1 MSTLAPPKNL
11 TRNVLIGMGL
21 GVLIASVFFYTHHI
35 YEVIGPGGLSI
46 QAGWTSQSFFGGI
59 EKYLFNLGGQIFKN
73 LLMLVVVP
81 LVFFSLV
88 SGISSL
94 TNMVKLGSIATKTI
108 GLYLFTTGIA
118 VSIAL
123 LFGWIFNLSGY
134 DGDYGSFEPATAD
147 PSLYGTVL
155 RIFPNNIFGAFVE
168 NNMLGI
174 VFISI
179 LFGIALN
186 LTDDLT
192 NGLSK
197 TFERFN
203 LVFLKI
209 VLLIMSFAPIGVF
222 CLMGSYVMAKGLNI
236 FGDLAQYVIL
246 LIFVLAFHLAF
257 TYSLILKIFAN
268 LNPLIFFKK
277 MRNVALFAFST
288 SSSAATIPVT
298 LKTVTD
304 DLGVKK
310 DVSSFV
316 IPVGA
321 TINMDGTAIM
331 QGLATM
337 FIASTVGVDLTFIQY
352 MQIVLLAIVTSIG
365 TAAVPSAGTVT
376 LALIL
381 GSLGLPLDAIGLI
394 LAVDRI
400 LDMMRTAVNVC
411 GDAAVSCIVAKS
423 ENELDEQ
430 IFNK

>member
-1 MSTLAPPKNL
+1 MSQLDPPKNL
-11 TRNVLIGMGL
+11 TRNVLVGMFA
-21 GVLIASVFFYTHHI
+21 GVLLASIFFYFQD
-35 YEVIGPGGLSI
+35 SI
-46 QAGWTSQSFFGGI
+46 SQSIFFGI
-59 EKYLFNLGGQIFKN
+59 EKYIFNLGGQIFKN
-73 LLMLVVVP
+73 LLLLIVVP

-94 TNMVKLGSIATKTI
+94 SNMVKLGSIASKTVF
-108 GLYLFTTGIA
+108 LYLTTTAFA
-118 VSIAL
+118 VILAIF
-123 LFGWIFNLSGY
+123 FGWVFNISGY
-134 DGDYGSFEPATAD
+134 EGEVGSFIA
-147 PSLYGTVL
+147 PSGEANLYDTVL

-192 NGLSK
+192 DKLSK
-197 TFERFN
+197 NFERLN
-203 LVFLKI
+203 IVFMKI
-209 VLLIMSFAPIGVF
+209 VLIIMSFAPIGVF
-222 CLMGSYVMAKGLNI
+222 CLMGSYVMDHGLNI
-236 FGDLAQYVIL
+236 FGDLIQYVLI
-246 LIFVLAFHLAF
+246 LIFVLFFHLVF
-257 TYSLILKIFAN
+257 TYSLILKLFAN
-268 LNPLIFFKK
+268 LNPIIFFKK

-337 FIASTVGVDLTFIQY
+337 FIASTAGVDLSMIEY
-352 MQIVLLAIVTSIG
+352 MQIVLLAMVASVG
-365 TAAVPSAGTVT
+365 AAAVPSAGTIT

-381 GSLGLPLDAIGLI
+381 SSLGLPLDAIGLI

-400 LDMMRTAVNVC
+400 LDMIRTSVNVT
-411 GDAAVSCIVAKS
+411 GDSAVACIVANS
-423 ENELDEQ
+423 ENLLDREA
-430 IFNK
+430 FNK

>member
-1 MSTLAPPKNL
+1 MSPLDPPKNL
-11 TRNVLIGMGL
+11 TRNVLLGMFV
-21 GVLIASVFFYTHHI
+21 GVFLASVFFYFQD
-35 YEVIGPGGLSI
+35 LF
-46 QAGWTSQSFFGGI
+46 SQSVIQGI

-73 LLMLVVVP
+73 LLLLIVVP

-94 TNMVKLGSIATKTI
+94 SNMVKLGSIATKTVA
-108 GLYLFTTGIA
+108 LYLMTTALAVIIA
-118 VSIAL
+118 IF
-123 LFGWIFNLSGY
+123 FGWLFNISGY
-134 DGDYGSFEPATAD
+134 EGEVGSFKAPSGEA
-147 PSLYGTVL
+147 SLYDTVL
-155 RIFPNNIFGAFVE
+155 NIFPNNIFGAFVE

-192 NGLSK
+192 DKLSK
-197 TFERFN
+197 NFERLN
-203 LVFLKI
+203 IVFMKI
-209 VLLIMSFAPIGVF
+209 VLIIMSFAPIGVF
-222 CLMGSYVMAKGLNI
+222 CLMGSYVMAQGLNI
-236 FGDLAQYVIL
+236 FGDLIQYVLIL
-246 LIFVLAFHLAF
+246 MFVLFFHLIF

-268 LNPLIFFKK
+268 LNPIIFFKK

-337 FIASTVGVDLTFIQY
+337 FIASTAGVDLSMIEY
-352 MQIVLLAIVTSIG
+352 LQIVLLAMVASIG
-365 TAAVPSAGTVT
+365 AAAVPSAGTIT

-381 GSLGLPLDAIGLI
+381 SSLGLPLDAIGLI

-400 LDMMRTAVNVC
+400 LDMIRTSVNVT
-411 GDAAVSCIVAKS
+411 GDSAVACIVADS
-423 ENELDEQ
+423 ENLLDKEV
-430 IFNK
+430 FNK

>member
-1 MSTLAPPKNL
+1 MSVLSPPKNL
-11 TRNVLIGMGL
+11 TKNVLLGMAA
-21 GVLIASVFFYTHHI
+21 GVLIASVFYYTQDSI
-35 YEVIGPGGLSI
+35 PAGLYL
-46 QAGWTSQSFFGGI
+46 AI
-59 EKYLFNLGGQIFKN
+59 EKYVFNLGGQIFKN

-94 TNMVKLGSIATKTI
+94 SNMVKLGSIATKTI
-108 GLYLFTTGIA
+108 GLYLMTTGIA
-118 VSIAL
+118 VSMAL
-123 LFGWIFNLSGY
+123 IFGYIFNLSGY
-134 DGDYGSFEPATAD
+134 EGDFEAFTPTTGD
-147 PSLYGTVL
+147 SSLYGTVM

-186 LTDDLT
+186 LTDELT
-192 NGLSK
+192 GGLSK
-197 TFERFN
+197 TFEKLN
-203 LVFLKI
+203 TVFLKI
-209 VLLIMSFAPIGVF
+209 VLLIMSFAPVGVF
-222 CLMGSYVMAKGLNI
+222 CLMGSYVMAKGLNV
-236 FGDLAQYVIL
+236 FGDLAQYVAL
-246 LIFVLAFHLAF
+246 LIFVLAFHLFF
-257 TYSLILKIFAN
+257 TYSLILKVFAN
-268 LNPLIFFKK
+268 LNPLIFYRK
-277 MRNVALFAFST
+277 MKDVALFAFST

-304 DLGVKK
+304 ELGVKK
-310 DVSSFV
+310 DVSAFV
-316 IPVGA
+316 VPVGA

-337 FIASTVGVDLTFIQY
+337 FIASTVGVDLTLVQY
-352 MQIVLLAIVTSIG
+352 GQIVLLAIVTSIG

-400 LDMMRTAVNVC
+400 LDMIRTAVNVC

-423 ENELDEQ
+423 ENELDEK
-430 IFNK
+430 IFNG

>member
-1 MSTLAPPKNL
+1 MSPLDPPKNL
-11 TRNVLIGMGL
+11 TRNVLLGMFV
-21 GVLIASVFFYTHHI
+21 GVFLASVFFYFQD
-35 YEVIGPGGLSI
+35 LF
-46 QAGWTSQSFFGGI
+46 SQSVIQGI

-73 LLMLVVVP
+73 LLLLIVVP

-94 TNMVKLGSIATKTI
+94 SNMVKLGSIATKTVA
-108 GLYLFTTGIA
+108 LYLMTTALAVIIGIF
-118 VSIAL
+118 
-123 LFGWIFNLSGY
+123 FGWLFNISGY
-134 DGDYGSFEPATAD
+134 EGEVGSFKAPSGEA
-147 PSLYGTVL
+147 SLYDTVL
-155 RIFPNNIFGAFVE
+155 NIFPNNIFGAFVE

-192 NGLSK
+192 DKLSK
-197 TFERFN
+197 NFERLN
-203 LVFLKI
+203 IVFMKI
-209 VLLIMSFAPIGVF
+209 VLIIMSFAPIGVF
-222 CLMGSYVMAKGLNI
+222 CLMGSYVMAQGLNI
-236 FGDLAQYVIL
+236 FGDLIQYVLIL
-246 LIFVLAFHLAF
+246 MFVLFFHLIF
-257 TYSLILKIFAN
+257 TYSIILKIFAN
-268 LNPLIFFKK
+268 LNPITFFKK
-277 MRNVALFAFST
+277 IRNVALFAFST

-337 FIASTVGVDLTFIQY
+337 FIASTAGVDLSMIEY
-352 MQIVLLAIVTSIG
+352 LQIVLLAMVASIG
-365 TAAVPSAGTVT
+365 AAAVPSAGTIT

-381 GSLGLPLDAIGLI
+381 SSLGLPLDAIGLI

-400 LDMMRTAVNVC
+400 LDMIRTSVNVT
-411 GDAAVSCIVAKS
+411 GDSAVACIVADS
-423 ENELDEQ
+423 ENLLDKEV
-430 IFNK
+430 FNK

>member
-1 MSTLAPPKNL
+1 MAA
-11 TRNVLIGMGL
+11 
-21 GVLIASVFFYTHHI
+21 GVLIASVFYYTQDSI
-35 YEVIGPGGLSI
+35 PAGLYL
-46 QAGWTSQSFFGGI
+46 TI
-59 EKYLFNLGGQIFKN
+59 EKYVFNLGGQIFKN

-94 TNMVKLGSIATKTI
+94 SNMVKLGSIATKTI
-108 GLYLFTTGIA
+108 GLYLMTTGIA
-118 VSIAL
+118 VSMAL
-123 LFGWIFNLSGY
+123 IFGYIFNLSGY
-134 DGDYGSFEPATAD
+134 EGDVEAFTPTTGDS
-147 PSLYGTVL
+147 SLYGTVM

-186 LTDDLT
+186 LTDELT
-192 NGLSK
+192 GGLSK
-197 TFERFN
+197 TFEKLN
-203 LVFLKI
+203 TVFLKI
-209 VLLIMSFAPIGVF
+209 VLLIMSFAPVGVF
-222 CLMGSYVMAKGLNI
+222 CLMGSYVMAKGLNV
-236 FGDLAQYVIL
+236 FGDLAQYVAL
-246 LIFVLAFHLAF
+246 LIFVLAFHLFF
-257 TYSLILKIFAN
+257 TYSLILKVFAN
-268 LNPLIFFKK
+268 LNPLIFYRK
-277 MRNVALFAFST
+277 MKDVALFAFST

-304 DLGVKK
+304 ELGVKK
-310 DVSSFV
+310 DVSAFV
-316 IPVGA
+316 VPVGA

-337 FIASTVGVDLTFIQY
+337 FIASTVGVDLTLVQY
-352 MQIVLLAIVTSIG
+352 GQIVLLAIVTSIG

-400 LDMMRTAVNVC
+400 LDMIRTAVNVC

-423 ENELDEQ
+423 ENELDEK
-430 IFNK
+430 IFNG

>member
-1 MSTLAPPKNL
+1 MNALSAPKNL
-11 TRNVLIGMGL
+11 TRNVLIGMAAGI
-21 GVLIASVFFYTHHI
+21 LIASTFY
-35 YEVIGPGGLSI
+35 Y
-46 QAGWTSQSFFGGI
+46 SQGFINEDISVGV
-59 EKYLFNLGGQIFKN
+59 EKYIFNLGGQIFKN

-94 TNMVKLGSIATKTI
+94 SNMVKLGSIATKTI
-108 GLYLFTTGIA
+108 GLYLFTTAIA
-118 VSIAL
+118 VSLAL
-123 LFGWIFNLSGY
+123 FFGWAFNLSGFEGTVDSY
-134 DGDYGSFEPATAD
+134 VPPSGDS
-147 PSLYGTVL
+147 SLYGTVL
-155 RIFPNNIFGAFVE
+155 RIFPNNIFGAFIE

-179 LFGIALN
+179 LFGLALN

-203 LVFLKI
+203 IVFLKI
-209 VLLIMSFAPIGVF
+209 VLLIMTFAPIGVF

-236 FGDLAQYVIL
+236 FGDLVQYVLL
-246 LIFVLAFHLAF
+246 LIFVLFFHLIF
-257 TYSLILKIFAN
+257 TYSLILKSFAN
-268 LNPLIFFKK
+268 LSPLIFYRK
-277 MRNVALFAFST
+277 MKNVALFAFST

-316 IPVGA
+316 VPVGA
-321 TINMDGTAIM
+321 TINIDGTAIM

-337 FIASTVGVDLTFIQY
+337 FIASTVGIDLTLIQY
-352 MQIVLLAIVTSIG
+352 GQIVVLAIVTSIG

-400 LDMMRTAVNVC
+400 LDMIRTAVNVC

-423 ENELDEQ
+423 ENELDLSVYNSE
-430 IFNK
+430 

>member
-1 MSTLAPPKNL
+1 MNALSAPKNL
-11 TRNVLIGMGL
+11 TRNVLIGMAAGILVASTFYYLQGFINEDISL
-21 GVLIASVFFYTHHI
+21 GV
-35 YEVIGPGGLSI
+35 
-46 QAGWTSQSFFGGI
+46 
-59 EKYLFNLGGQIFKN
+59 EKYIFNLGGQIFKN

-94 TNMVKLGSIATKTI
+94 SNMVKLGSIATKTI
-108 GLYLFTTGIA
+108 GLYLFTTAIA
-118 VSIAL
+118 VSLAL
-123 LFGWIFNLSGY
+123 FFGWAFNLSGFEGTVDSY
-134 DGDYGSFEPATAD
+134 VPPSGDS
-147 PSLYGTVL
+147 SLYGTVL
-155 RIFPNNIFGAFVE
+155 RIFPNNIFGAFIE

-179 LFGIALN
+179 LFGLALN

-203 LVFLKI
+203 IVFLKI
-209 VLLIMSFAPIGVF
+209 VLLIMAFAPIGVF

-236 FGDLAQYVIL
+236 FGDLAQYVLI
-246 LIFVLAFHLAF
+246 LIFVLAFHLIF
-257 TYSLILKIFAN
+257 TYSLILKSFAN
-268 LNPLIFFKK
+268 LSPLIFYRK
-277 MRNVALFAFST
+277 MKNVALFAFST

-316 IPVGA
+316 VPVGA

-337 FIASTVGVDLTFIQY
+337 FIASTVGIDLTLIQY
-352 MQIVLLAIVTSIG
+352 GQIVVLAIVTSIG

-400 LDMMRTAVNVC
+400 LDMIRTAVNVC

-423 ENELDEQ
+423 ENELDLSIYNSER
-430 IFNK
+430 

>member
-1 MSTLAPPKNL
+1 MSPLDPPKNL
-11 TRNVLIGMGL
+11 TRNVLVGMFF
-21 GVLIASVFFYTHHI
+21 GVLLASVFFYF
-35 YEVIGPGGLSI
+35 EDSFSLLFI
-46 QAGWTSQSFFGGI
+46 QVI

-73 LLMLVVVP
+73 LLLLIVVP

-94 TNMVKLGSIATKTI
+94 SNMVKLGSIASKTVV
-108 GLYLFTTGIA
+108 LYLITTAFAVIIA
-118 VSIAL
+118 IF
-123 LFGWIFNLSGY
+123 FGWLFNISGY
-134 DGDYGSFEPATAD
+134 EGEVGSFIAPSGEA
-147 PSLYGTVL
+147 SLYDTVL
-155 RIFPNNIFGAFVE
+155 KIFPSNIFGAFVE

-192 NGLSK
+192 DKLSK
-197 TFERFN
+197 NFERLN
-203 LVFLKI
+203 IVFMKI
-209 VLLIMSFAPIGVF
+209 VLIIMSFAPIGVF
-222 CLMGSYVMAKGLNI
+222 CLMGSYVMAQGLNI
-236 FGDLAQYVIL
+236 FGDLIQYVLIL
-246 LIFVLAFHLAF
+246 MFVLFFHLIF
-257 TYSLILKIFAN
+257 TYSIILKIFAN
-268 LNPLIFFKK
+268 LNPIIFFKK

-337 FIASTVGVDLTFIQY
+337 FIASTAGVDLSMVEY
-352 MQIVLLAIVTSIG
+352 LQIVMLAMVASIG
-365 TAAVPSAGTVT
+365 AAAVPSAGTIT

-381 GSLGLPLDAIGLI
+381 SSLGLPLDAIGLI

-400 LDMMRTAVNVC
+400 LDMIRTSVNVT
-411 GDAAVSCIVAKS
+411 GDSAVACIVANS
-423 ENELDEQ
+423 ENLLDKEV
-430 IFNK
+430 FNK

>member
-1 MSTLAPPKNL
+1 MSQLDPPKNL
-11 TRNVLIGMGL
+11 TRNVLVGMFA
-21 GVLIASVFFYTHHI
+21 GVLIASIFFYFQD
-35 YEVIGPGGLSI
+35 SI
-46 QAGWTSQSFFGGI
+46 SQSIFQGI

-73 LLMLVVVP
+73 LLLLIVVP

-94 TNMVKLGSIATKTI
+94 SNMVKLGSIASKTI
-108 GLYLFTTGIA
+108 VLYLMTTAFAVVIA
-118 VSIAL
+118 IF
-123 LFGWIFNLSGY
+123 FGWAFNISGY
-134 DGDYGSFEPATAD
+134 EGELGSFNAPSGEA
-147 PSLYGTVL
+147 SLYDTVL

-186 LTDDLT
+186 LTDELT
-192 NGLSK
+192 DKLSK
-197 TFERFN
+197 NFERLN
-203 LVFLKI
+203 IVFMKI
-209 VLLIMSFAPIGVF
+209 VLIIMSFAPIGVF
-222 CLMGSYVMAKGLNI
+222 CLMGSYVMDNGLNI
-236 FGDLAQYVIL
+236 FGDLIQYVLIL
-246 LIFVLAFHLAF
+246 MFVLFFHLVF
-257 TYSLILKIFAN
+257 TYSLILKMLAN
-268 LNPLIFFKK
+268 LNPITFFKK

-337 FIASTVGVDLTFIQY
+337 FIASTAGVDLSMVEY
-352 MQIVLLAIVTSIG
+352 MQIVLLAMVASIG
-365 TAAVPSAGTVT
+365 AAAVPSAGTIT

-381 GSLGLPLDAIGLI
+381 SSLGLPLDAIGLI

-400 LDMMRTAVNVC
+400 LDMIRTSVNVT
-411 GDAAVSCIVAKS
+411 GDSAVACIVANS
-423 ENELDEQ
+423 ENLLDKEV
-430 IFNK
+430 FNK

>member
-1 MSTLAPPKNL
+1 MSALSPPKNL
-11 TRNVLIGMGL
+11 TKNVLLGMAA
-21 GVLIASVFFYTHHI
+21 GVLIASVFYYTQD
-35 YEVIGPGGLSI
+35 SI
-46 QAGWTSQSFFGGI
+46 PADLYLTI
-59 EKYLFNLGGQIFKN
+59 EKYVFNLGGQIFKN

-94 TNMVKLGSIATKTI
+94 SNMVKLGSIATKTI
-108 GLYLFTTGIA
+108 GLYLMTTGIA
-118 VSIAL
+118 VSMAL
-123 LFGWIFNLSGY
+123 IFGYIFNLSGY
-134 DGDYGSFEPATAD
+134 EGDVEAFTPTTGDS
-147 PSLYGTVL
+147 SLYGTVM

-186 LTDDLT
+186 LTDELT
-192 NGLSK
+192 GGLSK
-197 TFERFN
+197 TFEKLN
-203 LVFLKI
+203 TVFLKI
-209 VLLIMSFAPIGVF
+209 VLLIMSFAPVGVF
-222 CLMGSYVMAKGLNI
+222 CLMGSYVMAKGLNV
-236 FGDLAQYVIL
+236 FGDLAQYVAL
-246 LIFVLAFHLAF
+246 LIFVLAFHLIF
-257 TYSLILKIFAN
+257 TYSLILKVFAN
-268 LNPLIFFKK
+268 LNPLIFYRK
-277 MRNVALFAFST
+277 MKDVALFAFST

-304 DLGVKK
+304 ELGVKK
-310 DVSSFV
+310 DVSAFV
-316 IPVGA
+316 VPVGA

-337 FIASTVGVDLTFIQY
+337 FIASTVGVDLTLVQY
-352 MQIVLLAIVTSIG
+352 GQIVLLAIVTSIG

-400 LDMMRTAVNVC
+400 LDMIRTAVNVC

-423 ENELDEQ
+423 ENELDEK
-430 IFNK
+430 IFNG

>member
-1 MSTLAPPKNL
+1 MNTLSAPENL

-21 GVLIASVFFYTHHI
+21 GVLVASIFYYSPNLVPQT
-35 YEVIGPGGLSI
+35 LSL
-46 QAGWTSQSFFGGI
+46 GI
-59 EKYLFNLGGQIFKN
+59 EKYVFNLGGQIFKN

-94 TNMVKLGSIATKTI
+94 SNMVKLGSIATKTI
-108 GLYLFTTGIA
+108 GLYLLTTAIA
-118 VSIAL
+118 VSLAL
-123 LFGWIFNLSGY
+123 FFGWALDLSGSSGEVVPY
-134 DGDYGSFEPATAD
+134 TPPPGDS
-147 PSLYGTVL
+147 SLYGTVL
-155 RIFPNNIFGAFVE
+155 RIFPNNMFGAFIE

-192 NGLSK
+192 DGLSK
-197 TFERFN
+197 SFERFN
-203 LVFLKI
+203 IVFLKI
-209 VLLIMSFAPIGVF
+209 VLLIMSLAPIGVF
-222 CLMGSYVMAKGLNI
+222 CLMGSYVMDKGVDI
-236 FGDLAQYVIL
+236 FGDLAEYVLI
-246 LIFVLAFHLAF
+246 LIFVLFFHLIF
-257 TYSLILKIFAN
+257 TYSLILKFFAN
-268 LNPLIFFKK
+268 LNPITFFKK

-316 IPVGA
+316 VPVGA

-337 FIASTVGVDLTFIQY
+337 FIASTVGVDLTLVQY
-352 MQIVLLAIVTSIG
+352 GQIVMLAIVTSIG

-381 GSLGLPLDAIGLI
+381 GSIGLPLDAIGLI

-400 LDMMRTAVNVC
+400 LDMIRTAVNVC
-411 GDAAVSCIVAKS
+411 GDAAVSVSYTHLTLPTKRIV
-423 ENELDEQ
+423 
-430 IFNK
+430 

>member
-1 MSTLAPPKNL
+1 MSQLDPPKNL
-11 TRNVLIGMGL
+11 TKNVLLGMFA
-21 GVLIASVFFYTHHI
+21 GVFSAFIFFYFQELLPQT
-35 YEVIGPGGLSI
+35 V
-46 QAGWTSQSFFGGI
+46 FNGI

-73 LLMLVVVP
+73 LLLLIVVP

-94 TNMVKLGSIATKTI
+94 SNMVKLGSIASQTI
-108 GLYLFTTGIA
+108 MLYLMTTAFAVIIA
-118 VSIAL
+118 IF
-123 LFGWIFNLSGY
+123 FGWVFNISGY
-134 DGDYGSFEPATAD
+134 EGEVGSFNAPSGET
-147 PSLYGTVL
+147 SLYDTVL
-155 RIFPNNIFGAFVE
+155 RVFPNNIFGAFVE

-192 NGLSK
+192 DKLSK
-197 TFERFN
+197 NFEKLN
-203 LVFLKI
+203 IVFMKI
-209 VLLIMSFAPIGVF
+209 VLIIMSFAPIGVF
-222 CLMGSYVMAKGLNI
+222 CLMGSYVMDHGLNI
-236 FGDLAQYVIL
+236 FGDLIQYVLI
-246 LIFVLAFHLAF
+246 LIFVLFFHLIF
-257 TYSLILKIFAN
+257 TYSIILKIFAN
-268 LNPLIFFKK
+268 LNPIIFFKK

-316 IPVGA
+316 VPVGA

-337 FIASTVGVDLTFIQY
+337 FIASTAGVDLSMIEY
-352 MQIVLLAIVTSIG
+352 MQIVLLAMVASIG
-365 TAAVPSAGTVT
+365 AAAVPSAGTIT

-381 GSLGLPLDAIGLI
+381 SSLGLPLDAIGLI

-400 LDMMRTAVNVC
+400 LDMIRTSVNVI
-411 GDAAVSCIVAKS
+411 GDSAIACIVGNS
-423 ENELDEQ
+423 ENLL
-430 IFNK
+430 NKEVFYK

>member
-1 MSTLAPPKNL
+1 MSPLDPPKNL
-11 TRNVLIGMGL
+11 TRNVLVGMFF
-21 GVLIASVFFYTHHI
+21 GVLFASVFFYF
-35 YEVIGPGGLSI
+35 EDSFSLSFI
-46 QAGWTSQSFFGGI
+46 QVI

-73 LLMLVVVP
+73 LLLLIVVP

-94 TNMVKLGSIATKTI
+94 SNMVKLGSIASKTVV
-108 GLYLFTTGIA
+108 LYLMTTAFAVIIA
-118 VSIAL
+118 IF
-123 LFGWIFNLSGY
+123 FGWLFNISGY
-134 DGDYGSFEPATAD
+134 EGEVESFIAPSGEA
-147 PSLYGTVL
+147 SLYDTVL
-155 RIFPNNIFGAFVE
+155 KIFPNNIFGAFVE

-192 NGLSK
+192 DKLSK
-197 TFERFN
+197 NFERLN
-203 LVFLKI
+203 IVFMKI
-209 VLLIMSFAPIGVF
+209 VLIIMSFAPIGVF
-222 CLMGSYVMAKGLNI
+222 CLMGSYVMDHGLNI
-236 FGDLAQYVIL
+236 FGDLIQYVLI
-246 LIFVLAFHLAF
+246 LIFVLFFHLIF
-257 TYSLILKIFAN
+257 TYSIILKIFAN
-268 LNPLIFFKK
+268 LDPIIFFKK

-316 IPVGA
+316 VPVGA

-337 FIASTVGVDLTFIQY
+337 FIASTAGVDLSMIEY
-352 MQIVLLAIVTSIG
+352 MQIVLLAMVASIG
-365 TAAVPSAGTVT
+365 AAAVPSAGTIT

-381 GSLGLPLDAIGLI
+381 SSLGLPLDAIGLI

-400 LDMMRTAVNVC
+400 LDMIRTSVNVI
-411 GDAAVSCIVAKS
+411 GDSAIACIVGNS
-423 ENELDEQ
+423 ENLL
-430 IFNK
+430 NKEVFYK

>member
-1 MSTLAPPKNL
+1 MSVLSPPKNL
-11 TRNVLIGMGL
+11 TKNVLLGMAA
-21 GVLIASVFFYTHHI
+21 GVLIASVFYYTQDSI
-35 YEVIGPGGLSI
+35 PVGLYL
-46 QAGWTSQSFFGGI
+46 TI
-59 EKYLFNLGGQIFKN
+59 EKYVFNLGGQIFKN

-94 TNMVKLGSIATKTI
+94 SNMVKLGSIATKTI
-108 GLYLFTTGIA
+108 GLYLMTTGIA
-118 VSIAL
+118 VSMAL
-123 LFGWIFNLSGY
+123 IFGYIFNLSGY
-134 DGDYGSFEPATAD
+134 EGDVEAFTPTTGDS
-147 PSLYGTVL
+147 SLYGTVM

-186 LTDDLT
+186 LTDELT
-192 NGLSK
+192 GGLSK
-197 TFERFN
+197 TFEKLN
-203 LVFLKI
+203 TVFLKI
-209 VLLIMSFAPIGVF
+209 VLLIMSFAPVGVF
-222 CLMGSYVMAKGLNI
+222 CLMGSYVMAKGLNV
-236 FGDLAQYVIL
+236 FGDLAQYVAL
-246 LIFVLAFHLAF
+246 LIFVLAFHLFF
-257 TYSLILKIFAN
+257 TYSLILKVFAN
-268 LNPLIFFKK
+268 LNPLIFYKK
-277 MRNVALFAFST
+277 MKDVALFAFST

-304 DLGVKK
+304 ELGVKK
-310 DVSSFV
+310 DVSAFV
-316 IPVGA
+316 VPVGA

-337 FIASTVGVDLTFIQY
+337 FIASTVGVDLTLVQY
-352 MQIVLLAIVTSIG
+352 GQIVLLAIVTSIG

-400 LDMMRTAVNVC
+400 LDMIRTAVNVC

-423 ENELDEQ
+423 ENELDEK
-430 IFNK
+430 IFNG

>member
-1 MSTLAPPKNL
+1 MNALSAPKNL
-11 TRNVLIGMGL
+11 TRNVLIGMAAGILVASTFYYLQGFINEDISL
-21 GVLIASVFFYTHHI
+21 GV
-35 YEVIGPGGLSI
+35 
-46 QAGWTSQSFFGGI
+46 
-59 EKYLFNLGGQIFKN
+59 EKYIFNLGGQIFKN

-94 TNMVKLGSIATKTI
+94 SNMVKLGSIATKTI
-108 GLYLFTTGIA
+108 GLYLFTTAIA
-118 VSIAL
+118 VSLAL
-123 LFGWIFNLSGY
+123 FFGWAFNLSGFEGTVDSY
-134 DGDYGSFEPATAD
+134 VPPSGDS
-147 PSLYGTVL
+147 SLYGTVL
-155 RIFPNNIFGAFVE
+155 RIFPNNIFGAFIE

-179 LFGIALN
+179 LFGLALN

-203 LVFLKI
+203 IVFLKI
-209 VLLIMSFAPIGVF
+209 VLLIMTFAPIGVF

-236 FGDLAQYVIL
+236 FGDLAQYVLI
-246 LIFVLAFHLAF
+246 LIFVLAFHLIF
-257 TYSLILKIFAN
+257 TYSLILKSFAN
-268 LNPLIFFKK
+268 LSPLIFFRK
-277 MRNVALFAFST
+277 MKNVALFAFST

-316 IPVGA
+316 VPVGA

-337 FIASTVGVDLTFIQY
+337 FIASTVGIDLTLIQY
-352 MQIVLLAIVTSIG
+352 GQIVVLAIVTSIG

-400 LDMMRTAVNVC
+400 LDMIRTAVNVC

-423 ENELDEQ
+423 ENELDLSTYNSE
-430 IFNK
+430 

>member
-1 MSTLAPPKNL
+1 MSVLSPPKNL
-11 TRNVLIGMGL
+11 TKNVLLGMAA
-21 GVLIASVFFYTHHI
+21 GVLIASAFYYTQDSI
-35 YEVIGPGGLSI
+35 PAGLYL
-46 QAGWTSQSFFGGI
+46 TI
-59 EKYLFNLGGQIFKN
+59 EKYVFNLGGQIFKN

-94 TNMVKLGSIATKTI
+94 SNMVKLGSIATKTI
-108 GLYLFTTGIA
+108 GLYLMTTGVA
-118 VSIAL
+118 VSMAL
-123 LFGWIFNLSGY
+123 IFGYIFNLSGY
-134 DGDYGSFEPATAD
+134 EGDVEAFTPTTGDS
-147 PSLYGTVL
+147 SLYGTVM

-186 LTDDLT
+186 LTDELT
-192 NGLSK
+192 GGLSK
-197 TFERFN
+197 TFEKLN
-203 LVFLKI
+203 TVFLKI
-209 VLLIMSFAPIGVF
+209 VLLIMSFAPVGVF
-222 CLMGSYVMAKGLNI
+222 CLMGSYVMAKGLNV
-236 FGDLAQYVIL
+236 FGDLAQYVAL
-246 LIFVLAFHLAF
+246 LIFVLAFHLFF
-257 TYSLILKIFAN
+257 TYSLILKVFAN
-268 LNPLIFFKK
+268 LNPLIFYRK
-277 MRNVALFAFST
+277 MKDVALFAFST

-304 DLGVKK
+304 ELGVKK
-310 DVSSFV
+310 DVSAFV
-316 IPVGA
+316 VPVGA

-337 FIASTVGVDLTFIQY
+337 FIASTVGVDLTLVQY
-352 MQIVLLAIVTSIG
+352 GQIVLLAIVTSIG

-400 LDMMRTAVNVC
+400 LDMIRTAVNVC

-423 ENELDEQ
+423 ENELDEK
-430 IFNK
+430 IFNG

>member
-1 MSTLAPPKNL
+1 MNALSAPKNL
-11 TRNVLIGMGL
+11 TRNVLIGMAA
-21 GVLIASVFFYTHHI
+21 GVLGASVFYYSSGFI
-35 YEVIGPGGLSI
+35 SENISLV
-46 QAGWTSQSFFGGI
+46 I
-59 EKYLFNLGGQIFKN
+59 EKYVFNLGGQIFKN

-94 TNMVKLGSIATKTI
+94 SNMVKLGSIATKTI
-108 GLYLFTTGIA
+108 GLYLFTTAIA
-118 VSIAL
+118 VSLAL
-123 LFGWIFNLSGY
+123 LFGWAFNLSGFEGTVDPY
-134 DGDYGSFEPATAD
+134 VPPTGDS
-147 PSLYGTVL
+147 SLYGTVL
-155 RIFPNNIFGAFVE
+155 RIFPNNIFGAFIE

-192 NGLSK
+192 DGLSK
-197 TFERFN
+197 SFERLN
-203 LVFLKI
+203 TVFLKI

-222 CLMGSYVMAKGLNI
+222 CLMGSYVMSKGLNT
-236 FGDLAQYVIL
+236 FGDLAQYVLL
-246 LIFVLAFHLAF
+246 LIFVLAFHSLF
-257 TYSLILKIFAN
+257 TYSLMLKIFSN
-268 LNPLIFFKK
+268 LNPIVFYRK

-316 IPVGA
+316 VPVGA

-337 FIASTVGVDLTFIQY
+337 FIASTVGVDLSLVQY
-352 MQIVLLAIVTSIG
+352 AQIVLLAIVTSIG

-423 ENELDEQ
+423 ENELDLST
-430 IFNK
+430 FNSD

>member
-1 MSTLAPPKNL
+1 MSVLSPPKNL
-11 TRNVLIGMGL
+11 TKNVLLGMAA
-21 GVLIASVFFYTHHI
+21 GVLIASVFYYSQDLI
-35 YEVIGPGGLSI
+35 PVGLYL
-46 QAGWTSQSFFGGI
+46 TI
-59 EKYLFNLGGQIFKN
+59 EKYVFNLGGQIFKN

-94 TNMVKLGSIATKTI
+94 SNMVKLGSIATKTI
-108 GLYLFTTGIA
+108 GLYLMTTGIA
-118 VSIAL
+118 VSLAL
-123 LFGWIFNLSGY
+123 IFGWVFNLSGY
-134 DGDYGSFEPATAD
+134 EGEVDSFSPTTGDS
-147 PSLYGTVL
+147 SLYGTVM

-179 LFGIALN
+179 VFGIALN
-186 LTDDLT
+186 LTDELT
-192 NGLSK
+192 GGMSK
-197 TFERFN
+197 TFEKLN
-203 LVFLKI
+203 TVFLKI
-209 VLLIMSFAPIGVF
+209 VLLIMSFAPVGVF
-222 CLMGSYVMAKGLNI
+222 CLMGSYVMAKGLNV
-236 FGDLAQYVIL
+236 FGDLAQYVAL
-246 LIFVLAFHLAF
+246 LTFVLAFHLFF
-257 TYSLILKIFAN
+257 TYSLLLKVFAK
-268 LNPLIFFKK
+268 LNPLTFYRK
-277 MRNVALFAFST
+277 MKDVALFAFST

-304 DLGVKK
+304 ELGVKK
-310 DVSSFV
+310 DVSAFV
-316 IPVGA
+316 VPVGA

-337 FIASTVGVDLTFIQY
+337 FIASTVGVDLTLVQY
-352 MQIVLLAIVTSIG
+352 GQIVLLAIVTSIG

-400 LDMMRTAVNVC
+400 LDMIRTAVNVC

-423 ENELDEQ
+423 ENELVEK
-430 IFNK
+430 IFNG

>member
-1 MSTLAPPKNL
+1 MSQLDPPKNL
-11 TRNVLIGMGL
+11 TRNVLVGMFA
-21 GVLIASVFFYTHHI
+21 GVLLASIFFYFQD
-35 YEVIGPGGLSI
+35 SI
-46 QAGWTSQSFFGGI
+46 SQSIFLGI
-59 EKYLFNLGGQIFKN
+59 EKYIFNLGGQIFKN
-73 LLMLVVVP
+73 LLLLIVVP

-94 TNMVKLGSIATKTI
+94 SNMVKLGSIASKTVF
-108 GLYLFTTGIA
+108 LYLTTTAFA
-118 VSIAL
+118 VILAIF
-123 LFGWIFNLSGY
+123 FGWVFNISGY
-134 DGDYGSFEPATAD
+134 QGEVGSYIA
-147 PSLYGTVL
+147 PSGEANLYDTVL

-192 NGLSK
+192 DKLSK
-197 TFERFN
+197 NFERLN
-203 LVFLKI
+203 IVFMKI
-209 VLLIMSFAPIGVF
+209 VLIIMSFAPIGVF
-222 CLMGSYVMAKGLNI
+222 CLMGSYVMDHGLNI
-236 FGDLAQYVIL
+236 FGDLIQYVLI
-246 LIFVLAFHLAF
+246 LIFVLFFHLVF
-257 TYSLILKIFAN
+257 TYSLILKLFAN
-268 LNPLIFFKK
+268 LNPIIFFKK

-337 FIASTVGVDLTFIQY
+337 FIASTAGVDLSMIEY
-352 MQIVLLAIVTSIG
+352 MQIVLLAMVASIG
-365 TAAVPSAGTVT
+365 AAAVPSAGTIT

-381 GSLGLPLDAIGLI
+381 SSLGLPLDAIGLI

-400 LDMMRTAVNVC
+400 LDMIRTSVNVT
-411 GDAAVSCIVAKS
+411 GDSAVACIVANS
-423 ENELDEQ
+423 ENLLDREV
-430 IFNK
+430 FNK

>member
-1 MSTLAPPKNL
+1 MSTLSAPKNL
-11 TRNVLIGMGL
+11 TRNVLIGMAT
-21 GVLIASVFFYTHHI
+21 GVMIASAFYYGQHLI
-35 YEVIGPGGLSI
+35 PSSI
-46 QAGWTSQSFFGGI
+46 FSGV
-59 EKYLFNLGGQIFKN
+59 EKYIFNLGGQIFKN

-94 TNMVKLGSIATKTI
+94 SNMVKLGSIATKTI

-118 VSIAL
+118 VSLAL
-123 LFGWIFNLSGY
+123 LFGWIFDISGSTATREY
-134 DGDYGSFEPATAD
+134 EAVTGDS
-147 PSLYGTVL
+147 SLYDTVL
-155 RIFPNNIFGAFVE
+155 RIFPNNMFGAFIE

-186 LTDDLT
+186 LTDELT
-192 NGLSK
+192 DGLSK
-197 TFERFN
+197 TFEKFN
-203 LVFLKI
+203 IVFLKI

-222 CLMGSYVMAKGLNI
+222 CLMGSYVMQYGLDI
-236 FGDLAQYVIL
+236 FGDLAQYVLL
-246 LIFVLAFHLAF
+246 LIFVLIFHLIF
-257 TYSLILKIFAN
+257 TYSLILKLFAN

-316 IPVGA
+316 VPVGA

-337 FIASTVGVDLTFIQY
+337 FIAASTPEIDLSLVQY
-352 MQIVLLAIVTSIG
+352 GQIILLAIITSIG
-365 TAAVPSAGTVT
+365 TAAVPSAGIIT
-376 LALIL
+376 LTLIL
-381 GSLGLPLDAIGLI
+381 SSLGLPLEKIGLI

-400 LDMMRTAVNVC
+400 LDMLRTSVNVC

>member
-1 MSTLAPPKNL
+1 MSVLSPPKNL
-11 TRNVLIGMGL
+11 TKNVLLGMAA
-21 GVLIASVFFYTHHI
+21 GVLIASVFYYTQDSI
-35 YEVIGPGGLSI
+35 PAGLYL
-46 QAGWTSQSFFGGI
+46 TI
-59 EKYLFNLGGQIFKN
+59 EKYVFNLGGQIFKN

-94 TNMVKLGSIATKTI
+94 SNMVKLGSIATKTI
-108 GLYLFTTGIA
+108 GLYLMTTGIA
-118 VSIAL
+118 VSMAL
-123 LFGWIFNLSGY
+123 IFGYIFNLSGY
-134 DGDYGSFEPATAD
+134 EGDVEAFTPTTGDS
-147 PSLYGTVL
+147 SLYGTVM

-186 LTDDLT
+186 LTDELT
-192 NGLSK
+192 GGLSK
-197 TFERFN
+197 TFEKLN
-203 LVFLKI
+203 TVFLKI
-209 VLLIMSFAPIGVF
+209 VLLIMSFAPVGVF
-222 CLMGSYVMAKGLNI
+222 CLMGSYVMAKGLNV
-236 FGDLAQYVIL
+236 FGDLVQYVAL
-246 LIFVLAFHLAF
+246 LIFVLTFHLFF
-257 TYSLILKIFAN
+257 TYSLILKVFAN
-268 LNPLIFFKK
+268 LNPLIFYKK
-277 MRNVALFAFST
+277 MKDVALFAFST

-304 DLGVKK
+304 ELGVKK
-310 DVSSFV
+310 DVSAFV
-316 IPVGA
+316 VPVGA

-337 FIASTVGVDLTFIQY
+337 FIASTVGVDLTLVQY
-352 MQIVLLAIVTSIG
+352 GQIVLLAIVTSIG

-400 LDMMRTAVNVC
+400 LDMIRTAVNVC

-423 ENELDEQ
+423 ENELDEK
-430 IFNK
+430 IFNG

>member
-1 MSTLAPPKNL
+1 MNTLTAPKNL
-11 TRNVLIGMGL
+11 TRNVLIGMAF
-21 GVLIASVFFYTHHI
+21 GVLIASVFYYSQNIFS
-35 YEVIGPGGLSI
+35 ESI
-46 QAGWTSQSFFGGI
+46 SLGI
-59 EKYLFNLGGQIFKN
+59 EKYIFNLGGQIFKN

-94 TNMVKLGSIATKTI
+94 SNMVKLGSIATKTI
-108 GLYLFTTGIA
+108 GLYLITTAIA
-118 VSIAL
+118 VSLAL
-123 LFGWIFNLSGY
+123 FFGWVFDLSGAEGPIVSFTPPP
-134 DGDYGSFEPATAD
+134 GDS
-147 PSLYGTVL
+147 SLYGTVL
-155 RIFPNNIFGAFVE
+155 RIFPNNMFGAFIE

-192 NGLSK
+192 DGLSK
-197 TFERFN
+197 AFERLN
-203 LVFLKI
+203 IVFLKI

-222 CLMGSYVMAKGLNI
+222 CLMGSYVMDKGLNI
-236 FGDLAQYVIL
+236 FGDLAQYVLL
-246 LIFVLAFHLAF
+246 LIFVLFFHLIF
-257 TYSLILKIFAN
+257 TYSLILKFIAN
-268 LNPLIFFKK
+268 LNPIIFFKK

-316 IPVGA
+316 VPVGA

-337 FIASTVGVDLTFIQY
+337 FIASTVGIDLTLIQY
-352 MQIVLLAIVTSIG
+352 GQIVLLAIVTSIG

-400 LDMMRTAVNVC
+400 LDMIRTAVNVC

-423 ENELDEQ
+423 ENEFDQET
-430 IFNK
+430 FESEN

>member
-1 MSTLAPPKNL
+1 MKTLDAPKNL
-11 TRNVLIGMGL
+11 TRNVLFGMTL
-21 GVLIASVFFYTHHI
+21 GVIIASIFFYF
-35 YEVIGPGGLSI
+35 
-46 QAGWTSQSFFGGI
+46 QAQIPVDVFLAVD
-59 EKYLFNLGGQIFKN
+59 KYIFNIGGQVFKN
-73 LLMLVVVP
+73 LLLLIVVP

-94 TNMVKLGSIATKTI
+94 SNMVKLGSIATKTI
-108 GLYLFTTGIA
+108 GLYLLTTGLA
-118 VSIAL
+118 VSLAL
-123 LFGWIFNLSGY
+123 FFGWVFNLSGY
-134 DGDYGSFEPATAD
+134 EGEVESYEPVQGSAD
-147 PSLYGTVL
+147 LYQTVL

-192 NGLSK
+192 SGLSK
-197 TFERFN
+197 AFEKMN
-203 LVFLKI
+203 IVFLKI
-209 VLLIMSFAPIGVF
+209 VLLIMNFAPFGVF
-222 CLMGSYVMAKGLNI
+222 CLIGSYVMAKGLNV
-236 FGDLAQYVIL
+236 FGDLAQYVLIL
-246 LIFVLAFHLAF
+246 MFVLFFHLFF

-268 LNPLIFFKK
+268 LNPIIFFRK

-298 LKTVTD
+298 LKTVSD

-310 DVSSFV
+310 DVASFV
-316 IPVGA
+316 VPVGA

-337 FIASTVGVDLTFIQY
+337 FIASTVGVDLSLVQY
-352 MQIVLLAIVTSIG
+352 GQIVLLAMVTSIG

-381 GSLGLPLDAIGLI
+381 GSVGLPLDAIGLI

-400 LDMMRTAVNVC
+400 LDMIRTSVNVC

-423 ENELDEQ
+423 ESELEEKT
-430 IFNK
+430 FNKLG

>member
-1 MSTLAPPKNL
+1 MSVLSPPKNL
-11 TRNVLIGMGL
+11 TKNVLLGMAA
-21 GVLIASVFFYTHHI
+21 GVLIASVFYYTQDSI
-35 YEVIGPGGLSI
+35 PVGLYL
-46 QAGWTSQSFFGGI
+46 TI
-59 EKYLFNLGGQIFKN
+59 EKYVFNLGGQIFKN

-94 TNMVKLGSIATKTI
+94 SNMVKLGSIATKTI
-108 GLYLFTTGIA
+108 GLYLMTTGIA
-118 VSIAL
+118 VSMAL
-123 LFGWIFNLSGY
+123 IFGYIFNLSGY
-134 DGDYGSFEPATAD
+134 EGDVEAFTPTTGDS
-147 PSLYGTVL
+147 SLYGTVM

-186 LTDDLT
+186 LTDELT
-192 NGLSK
+192 GGLSK
-197 TFERFN
+197 TFEKLN
-203 LVFLKI
+203 TVFLKI
-209 VLLIMSFAPIGVF
+209 VLLIMSFAPVGVF
-222 CLMGSYVMAKGLNI
+222 CLMGSYVMAKGLNV
-236 FGDLAQYVIL
+236 FGDLVQYVAL
-246 LIFVLAFHLAF
+246 LIFVLTFHLFF
-257 TYSLILKIFAN
+257 TYSLILKVFAN
-268 LNPLIFFKK
+268 LNPLIFYKK
-277 MRNVALFAFST
+277 MKDVALFAFST

-304 DLGVKK
+304 ELGVKK
-310 DVSSFV
+310 DVSAFV
-316 IPVGA
+316 VPVGA

-337 FIASTVGVDLTFIQY
+337 FIASTVGVDLTLVQY
-352 MQIVLLAIVTSIG
+352 GQIVLLAIVTSIG

-400 LDMMRTAVNVC
+400 LDMIRTAVNVC

-423 ENELDEQ
+423 ENELDEK
-430 IFNK
+430 IFNG

>member
-1 MSTLAPPKNL
+1 MNALSAPKNL
-11 TRNVLIGMGL
+11 TRNVLIGMAAGILVASTFYYLQGFINEDISL
-21 GVLIASVFFYTHHI
+21 GV
-35 YEVIGPGGLSI
+35 
-46 QAGWTSQSFFGGI
+46 
-59 EKYLFNLGGQIFKN
+59 EKYIFNLGGQIFKN

-94 TNMVKLGSIATKTI
+94 SNMVKLGSIATKTI
-108 GLYLFTTGIA
+108 GLYLFTTAIA
-118 VSIAL
+118 VSLAL
-123 LFGWIFNLSGY
+123 FFGWAFNLSGFEGTVDSY
-134 DGDYGSFEPATAD
+134 VPPSGDS
-147 PSLYGTVL
+147 SLYGTVL
-155 RIFPNNIFGAFVE
+155 RIFPNNIFGAFIE

-179 LFGIALN
+179 LFGLALN

-192 NGLSK
+192 NGFSK

-203 LVFLKI
+203 IVFLKI
-209 VLLIMSFAPIGVF
+209 VLLIMTFAPIGVF

-236 FGDLAQYVIL
+236 FGDLAQYVLI
-246 LIFVLAFHLAF
+246 LIFVLAFHLIF
-257 TYSLILKIFAN
+257 TYSLILKSFAN
-268 LNPLIFFKK
+268 LSPLIFYRK
-277 MRNVALFAFST
+277 MKNVALFAFST

-298 LKTVTD
+298 LKAVTD

-316 IPVGA
+316 VPVGA

-337 FIASTVGVDLTFIQY
+337 FIASTVGVDLTLIQY
-352 MQIVLLAIVTSIG
+352 GQIVILAIVTSIG

-400 LDMMRTAVNVC
+400 LDMIRTAVNVC

-423 ENELDEQ
+423 ENELDLSIYNSE
-430 IFNK
+430 